1 MERMHARF
9 DPDAPFLQHFR
20 DAWALDAA
28 LVVQEITSS
37 ANDIECPRTA
47 AAAFPAA
54 VEPNFRDYDC
64 IVRVVTALEHVPID
78 MLAFPGSA
86 PRISGPIYANW
97 QAGTGDGWYHYLP
110 ILGALEHWDDVSEA
124 GIFLVHNDHTG
135 VPILGKADRDGMAGA
150 VRDGWVDRRGVTH
163 QGWVDQT
170 KAQSLLASLDR
181 EMSRLDEVA
190 YRYVVHTRRQRG
202 WLDEI
207 RHDPRCHPYMTPE
220 EIAGEPTARAG

>member
-1 MERMHARF
+1 VRLTLDILREHTSSLMPDPDAPHQKRMERMHARF

-47 AAAFPAA
+47 AAAFLAA
-54 VEPNFRDYDC
+54 VEPNGHDYDC

-181 EMSRLDEVA
+181 EMFLGV
-190 YRYVVHTRRQRG
+190 
-202 WLDEI
+202 
-207 RHDPRCHPYMTPE
+207 
-220 EIAGEPTARAG
+220 